1 MTSIKVKQQRQDI
14 KNGSVLAIAST
25 RKERRESVKNAD
37 YKADRANVAL
47 SINIKK
53 ATLIKGLGKVI
64 ATVSIEG
71 IGQLI
76 RYKHR
81 VDLKLRATYRSYDIK
96 ANIRFDAIATKNM
109 VIDLGNIHRDTVLN
123 WLVDPSVRIGNGVLS
138 LDDLCL
144 LYGLPLRQVIARI
157 RYALV
162 LVTKSLDNDTKSI
175 HALPLSMDV

>member
-47 SINIKK
+47 SIKK
-53 ATLIKGLGKVI
+53 ATPVKGLSKAI
-64 ATVSIEG
+64 ATVTING

-76 RYKHR
+76 RYKYR
-81 VDLKLRATYRSYDIK
+81 IDLKLRATYRSYDIE
-96 ANIRFDAIATKNM
+96 ANMRFDAIATKNM
-109 VIDLGNIHRDTVLN
+109 VIDLGNIHRDTVLD
-123 WLVDPSVRIGNGVLS
+123 WLVDTDLRIGNGILS

-144 LYGLPLRQVIARI
+144 LYGLPLKQVISRV

-162 LVTKSLDNDTKSI
+162 LVTRDLSDDTKSI
-175 HALPLSMDV
+175 HAFTLNIDV

>member
-47 SINIKK
+47 SIKK
-53 ATLIKGLGKVI
+53 ATPIKGLSKAI
-64 ATVSIEG
+64 ATVTING

-76 RYKHR
+76 RYKYR
-81 VDLKLRATYRSYDIK
+81 IDLKLRATYRSYDIK
-96 ANIRFDAIATKNM
+96 ANMRFDAIATKNM
-109 VIDLGNIHRDTVLN
+109 VIDLGNIHRDTVLD
-123 WLVDPSVRIGNGVLS
+123 WLVDTDLRIGNGILS

-144 LYGLPLRQVIARI
+144 LYGLPLKQVISRV

-162 LVTKSLDNDTKSI
+162 LVTRDLSDDTKSI
-175 HALPLSMDV
+175 HALPLNMDV

>member
-1 MTSIKVKQQRQDI
+1 MTTERIKRQRSDI
-14 KNGSVLAIAST
+14 KNGSKLAIAST
-25 RKERRESVKNAD
+25 RKERRDAVKNAD
-37 YKADRANVAL
+37 YNSDRANVAL
-47 SINIKK
+47 SIKK
-53 ATLIKGLGKVI
+53 ATPIKGLSKAI

-109 VIDLGNIHRDTVLN
+109 VIDIGSVDRDTILD
-123 WLVDPSVRIGNGVLS
+123 WLVDPDLHIGNGILTLS
-138 LDDLCL
+138 DLCL
-144 LYGLPLRQVIARI
+144 LYNLPLKQVISRV

-162 LVTKSLDNDTKSI
+162 LITRDLSDDTKSI

>member
-37 YKADRANVAL
+37 YKADRANVSL
-47 SINIKK
+47 SIKK
-53 ATLIKGLGKVI
+53 ATPIKGLSKAI
-64 ATVSIEG
+64 ATVTING

-76 RYKHR
+76 RYKYR
-81 VDLKLRATYRSYDIK
+81 IDLKLRATYRSYDIE
-96 ANIRFDAIATKNM
+96 ANMRFDAIATKNM
-109 VIDLGNIHRDTVLN
+109 VIDLGNIHRDTVLD

-144 LYGLPLRQVIARI
+144 LYGLPLRQVISRV

-162 LVTKSLDNDTKSI
+162 LVTRDLSDDTKSI
-175 HALPLSMDV
+175 HALPLNMDV